1 MIRTILM
8 FLAVAMATS
17 CTLDW
22 IDRKKGP
29 ELPAVNRLRNVGSKP
44 LTVNPAAGVT
54 GEFSLPYLDGPYP
67 AIVLSHD
74 DALLEDQVKE
84 EARLLARN
92 GFAILACIIEGEAAL
107 QTIASAGREVTR
119 QSGVMFPEASLVVFS
134 GPVDPAVEA
143 VRRLSGYRL
152 LVLVDPPA
160 PPPLS
165 AFEGM
170 TDPVV
175 VVFRSGTDP
184 LVEPW
189 QDVVALL
196 PSRGSRVV
204 TAGEGDAPLKGLLD
218 PDQRQ
223 FLVTLL
229 RESYE

>member
-1 MIRTILM
+1 VIRIILL
-8 FLAVAMATS
+8 FVTVAMATS
-17 CTLDW
+17 CALDW

-29 ELPAVNRLRNVGSKP
+29 ELPAVNRLRNVSSKP

-54 GEFSLPYLDGPYP
+54 GEFSIPYLDGPYP

-74 DALLEDQVKE
+74 DALVEDQVKE

-92 GFAILACIIEGEAAL
+92 GFAILSCIIEGEVAL

-134 GPVDPAVEA
+134 GPVDPAIEA
-143 VRRLSGYRL
+143 ARRLSGYRL
-152 LVLVDPPA
+152 LLLVDPPE

-165 AFEGM
+165 VFEGM

-175 VVFRSGTDP
+175 VLFRSDTDP
-184 LVEPW
+184 RVALW
-189 QDVVALL
+189 HDVVALL
-196 PSRGSRVV
+196 PARGSRVV
-204 TAGEGDAPLKGLLD
+204 TAGGGDAPLKGMLN
-218 PDQRQ
+218 PDQREL
-223 FLVTLL
+223 LVTLL